1 LRSQPW
7 HTLAIIFILI
17 LAGGRLQNCPVRPHN
32 GEHGRRVWGHCRYP
46 WADPAPNAGLV
57 EPRSSAIIA
66 SADRIMAELTNRVLQ
81 REPLLW

>member
-1 LRSQPW
+1 
-7 HTLAIIFILI
+7 
-17 LAGGRLQNCPVRPHN
+17 
-32 GEHGRRVWGHCRYP
+32 
-46 WADPAPNAGLV
+46 V